1 MTNYS
6 ESDLIQAVRR
16 YALDNYEIDGW
27 DILVECYD
35 DGDILER
42 ISDANAQTPA
52 AAVKAC
58 ERWVKLYDEQRRA
71 IRSEAF

>member
-1 MTNYS
+1 MTIYN
-6 ESDLIQAVRR
+6 EIELVQAVRR
-16 YALDNYEIDGW
+16 HALDNYERDGW
-27 DILVECYD
+27 DIVVECYD

-42 ISDANAQTPA
+42 ISDAKAQTPA